1 MVVSASG
8 APPAAVTQVARLP
21 FSKRVRQPVYWAWV
35 RFVVFGRGLPA
46 MLFGLI
52 GWFQVAH
59 LQTVFAYVQMHP
71 SPRAASDL
79 VSRALYLVFCCIP
92 VGLYLTR
99 PMPTARDG
107 RLIARAAAFTGTL
120 MQVVIGA
127 FLPFGPRLLHEPA
140 LVDEIAAP
148 LSIFAFA
155 FAIYA
160 MVYLRRNLSI
170 IPEARKL
177 TTGGPYRLVR
187 HPLYFAEITAA
198 VALVM
203 SGPFLTPVLAL
214 GVFSLM
220 QNLRAHFE
228 ERLLTASFPDY
239 APYARRTRRLVPLV
253 W

>member
-8 APPAAVTQVARLP
+8 ASPAALQQVAQLP
-21 FSKRVRQPVYWAWV
+21 FSQRIRQPVYWAWV
-35 RFVVFGRGLPA
+35 RFTVFGRGVPA
-46 MLFGLI
+46 MLFGWM
-52 GWFQVAH
+52 GWVQVSH
-59 LQTVFAYVQMHP
+59 LGTVLTWAQQNP
-71 SPRAASDL
+71 SPRAAADL
-79 VSRALYLVFCCIP
+79 VARALYLAFCCIP

-99 PMPTARDG
+99 PMPSARDS
-107 RLIARAAAFTGTL
+107 RLIARTAAFTGTL

-140 LVDEIAAP
+140 VVDEIAAP
-148 LSIFAFA
+148 LSIVAFA

-160 MVYLRRNLSI
+160 MAYLRRNLSI

-187 HPLYFAEITAA
+187 HPLYLAEISAA

-203 SGPFLTPVLAL
+203 SGPFLTPVVAL
-214 GVFSLM
+214 VVFTM
-220 QNLRAHFE
+220 TQNLRAGFE
-228 ERLLTASFPDY
+228 ERLLTASFSDY
-239 APYARRTRRLVPLV
+239 AAYARRTRRLIPLV